1 MSDNASIWWLIG
13 LLVLGAAV
21 GILSYDGPH
30 QPDAV
35 IQPVVDAGEDVSV
48 LECTGIRMQASG
60 YDPRGGEVTYEWV
73 TEDCRG
79 AFDDPSQLRPVFT
92 TPRACGDPDTVELT
106 LTVTNTH
113 GVSASD
119 SVMVYVCGPTCRVTP
134 YSSWNAYPTVTGVTT
149 VPPPGAPQCPLPLPE
164 QPCAPT
170 PDPCAPRESEACVP
184 APPQCAVPP
193 EDCRPPVA
201 PCPPEP
207 CPPPPCPPPNCPPTA
222 DAGEDIIAPE
232 CTPVRLTCGAYDADG
247 DALSYYWTAQGGVGH
262 FDNPCLLHPVY
273 TTPAVDCGT
282 SEKILL
288 TLTVTDSCGATACD
302 TMIVCVTNT
311 NHPPTADAG
320 EDITAPEC
328 TPVQLTCGA
337 YDADGDA
344 LSYRWTAQRGV
355 GHFDNPCLLHPV
367 YTTPAVDCGTTEKI
381 LLTLTVTD
389 SCGATACDTMIV
401 CVTNTNHPPTADA
414 GEDISAP
421 ECARVRLTCDALDP
435 DGDCLTYHWTV
446 HGGRGHFEDPSLLH
460 PIFVTPS
467 IECSPSEAI
476 TVTLTVTDSCGSTA
490 SDSMT
495 IYITDT
501 NHAPRVELGPDV
513 AVVSGSSFRLMPTV
527 SDPDGEALHYQ
538 WIVPAGQGRIDGSSA
553 TNPAFNAP
561 IIPYGAELEAV
572 VTLIVTDARGASS
585 SDSLRVRVRNPVP
598 LARGD

>member
-73 TEDCRG
+73 AADCRG

-92 TPRACGDPDTVELT
+92 TPRACGDPEGVELT
-106 LTVTNTH
+106 LTVTNAH

-134 YSSWNAYPTVTGVTT
+134 YSAWNAYPTVTGVTT
-149 VPPPGAPQCPLPLPE
+149 VPPPGASECPLPLPE
-164 QPCAPT
+164 QPCAPI
-170 PDPCAPRESEACVP
+170 PAPCIPQRTEACVP
-184 APPQCAVPP
+184 APPQCVLPP
-193 EDCRPPVA
+193 QDCRPPVA

-222 DAGEDIIAPE
+222 DAGEDITAPE
-232 CTPVRLTCGAYDADG
+232 CTPVQLTCGAYDADG

-273 TTPAVDCGT
+273 TTPAVECGT
-282 SEKILL
+282 SERILL
-288 TLTVTDSCGATACD
+288 TLTVTDSCGASACD
-302 TMIVCVTNT
+302 TMVVCVTNT

-328 TPVQLTCGA
+328 SRVLLTCDA
-337 YDADGDA
+337 YDPDGDA
-344 LSYRWTAQRGV
+344 LSFLWTIQGSRGQ
-355 GHFDNPCLLHPV
+355 FENPYV
-367 YTTPAVDCGTTEKI
+367 
-381 LLTLTVTD
+381 
-389 SCGATACDTMIV
+389 
-401 CVTNTNHPPTADA
+401 
-414 GEDISAP
+414 
-421 ECARVRLTCDALDP
+421 
-435 DGDCLTYHWTV
+435 
-446 HGGRGHFEDPSLLH
+446 LH
-460 PIFVTPS
+460 PIFITPAV
-467 IECSPSEAI
+467 ECGESEAI
-476 TVTLTVTDSCGSTA
+476 TVTLRVTDSHGETA
-490 SDSMT
+490 CDSMV
-495 IYITDT
+495 IHVRDT
-501 NHAPRVELGPDV
+501 NQAPRVELGEDIV
-513 AVVSGSSFRLMPTV
+513 VVSGTSLRLMPEV
-527 SDPDGEALHYQ
+527 SDPDGEPVYFR
-538 WIVPAGQGRIDGSSA
+538 WIVPAGQGEIDSCA
-553 TNPAFNAP
+553 DANPAYSAP